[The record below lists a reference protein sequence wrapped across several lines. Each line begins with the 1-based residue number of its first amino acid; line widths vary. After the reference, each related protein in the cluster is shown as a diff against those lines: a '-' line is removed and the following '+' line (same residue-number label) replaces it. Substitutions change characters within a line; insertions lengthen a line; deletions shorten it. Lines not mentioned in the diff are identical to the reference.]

1 MTTALLRA
9 SLRGMIRESRWL
21 LDDAMKLLD
30 QIELNERES
39 GDGWLMYPEFEPVN
53 PGADLM
59 DGPRPTDYE
68 HWTDYEEARESF
80 IEEHFK
86 QYLVQI
92 EGATQATMLYFDGD
106 QWFDE
111 RGIPYKVVKWMHIPE
126 V

>member
-30 QIELNERES
+30 QIELNEQ
-39 GDGWLMYPEFEPVN
+39 DGPWLPYPQFGPVD
-53 PGADLM
+53 PGVDLM
-59 DGPRPTDYE
+59 DGPRPTEYE
-68 HWTDYEEARESF
+68 HWDDFEEAREAW
-80 IEEHFK
+80 IDENFK
-86 QYLVQI
+86 RYLVQT
-92 EGATQATMLYFDGD
+92 EGATAAQILYYDGD
-106 QWFDE
+106 QFFNE

>member
-30 QIELNERES
+30 QIDLNEQ
-39 GDGWLMYPEFEPVN
+39 DGPWLPYPMFEPVS
-53 PGADLM
+53 PKFDLS
-59 DGPRPTDYE
+59 DAPKCVDYE
-68 HWTDYEEARESF
+68 HWQDFEEEREAWIDENF
-80 IEEHFK
+80 N

-92 EGATQATMLYFDGD
+92 EGASKATMLYYDGN

-111 RGIPYKVVKWMHIPE
+111 RAIPYKVVKWMHIPE

>member
-30 QIELNERES
+30 QIELNEQDS
-39 GDGWLMYPEFEPVN
+39 PWLPFPQFEPVS
-53 PGADLM
+53 PEYDLS
-59 DGPRPTDYE
+59 DAPKCIDYE
-68 HWTDYEEARESF
+68 HWQDFEEEREAWIDENF
-80 IEEHFK
+80 N

-92 EGATQATMLYFDGD
+92 EGASKATMLYYDGN

-111 RGIPYKVVKWMHIPE
+111 RAIPYKVVKWMHIPE